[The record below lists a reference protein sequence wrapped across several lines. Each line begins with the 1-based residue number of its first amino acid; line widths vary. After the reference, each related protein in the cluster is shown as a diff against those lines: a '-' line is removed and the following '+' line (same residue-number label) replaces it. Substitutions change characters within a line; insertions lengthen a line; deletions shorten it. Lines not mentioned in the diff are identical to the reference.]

1 MGSGRSKF
9 KRSGRFV
16 ATLLLP
22 AMLFGCTQMPVRQGA
37 PEATRQPLGQMTV
50 ATPTADNDL
59 TAQLL
64 QAEFA
69 LSAND
74 LKTAEHAYSR
84 AAALSNDPEVAK
96 RAVGLAIAQHDGAAA
111 ERNMARWQA
120 LGASVA
126 DLAGARAQLALDR
139 GDRDAAQRQLKIL
152 TASGDTDAWRTFSR
166 IVLGA
171 RDSAQAARLL
181 ESLATPSRLPDDWH
195 AWLAMSEIGDK
206 LGRRD
211 YAQSIADAALQR
223 FHNADT
229 YAWSAQLQ
237 FKAGHLD
244 RARALFAEAVRK
256 APSDT
261 RLRLGY
267 ASLLAQTGD
276 NQAAARVL
284 AKGPQDAKTFAA
296 RASFAARAKD
306 IPELARIYAE
316 LKRAPQDVRD
326 ASNYL
331 LGQLAEMAG
340 KREQALDWYAK
351 VGDDGDH
358 RFEAGLR
365 SALLLH
371 QLGKMEQAHARAD
384 ALGTEY
390 ADDPDDSRRVLQVDA
405 EMYMQELDYTRA
417 AAVYSKALRLAPDN
431 TELLYGRG
439 LAYAESGK
447 IDVAV
452 ADLKHLL
459 KLKPD
464 DIDAANALGYTL
476 ADNNRDLDEARR
488 LIEQARKAK
497 PNDAA
502 IDDSWGWLQYRL
514 GHLQQAEEALRASW
528 AQHKDAD
535 VGAHLAEVLW
545 KRGHHVEAR
554 KVLAEAHRLDPHNA
568 TLLATQ
574 KKLQP

>member
-1 MGSGRSKF
+1 
-9 KRSGRFV
+9 
-16 ATLLLP
+16 
-22 AMLFGCTQMPVRQGA
+22 MLFGCAQMPVRQA
-37 PEATRQPLGQMTV
+37 VPEPTQQPLARMTV

-74 LKTAEHAYSR
+74 LKTAAQAYSR

-96 RAVGLAIAQHDGAAA
+96 RAVGLAIAEHDGAAA
-111 ERNMARWQA
+111 ERNMGRWQA

-126 DLAGARAQLALDR
+126 ELAGARAQLAIDR
-139 GDRDAAQRQLKIL
+139 GDSDEAQRQLQIL
-152 TASGDTDAWRTFSR
+152 TASGDKDAWRTFGR
-166 IVLGA
+166 IVLGT
-171 RDSAQAARLL
+171 RDSALASRLL
-181 ESLATPSRLPDDWH
+181 EALATPSRLPDDWH

-211 YAQSIADAALQR
+211 YAQSIAEAALKR
-223 FHNADT
+223 FHSADT
-229 YAWSAQLQ
+229 YAWEAQLQ

-256 APSDT
+256 APKDT
-261 RLRLGY
+261 RLRFGY

-276 NQAAARVL
+276 YKVAARVL
-284 AKGPQDAKTFAA
+284 ANGPQDAKTFAA

-326 ASNYL
+326 ASDYL

-340 KREQALDWYAK
+340 KRTQALDWYAK
-351 VGDDGDH
+351 VGDDSEH
-358 RFEAGLR
+358 RFDAGLR
-365 SALLLH
+365 GVVLLH
-371 QLGKMEQAHARAD
+371 QLGKVKQAHVRAN
-384 ALGTEY
+384 ALHAEY
-390 ADDPDDSRRVLQVDA
+390 ADDPDESRRALQLDA
-405 EMYMQELDYTRA
+405 ELYMQELDYTHA
-417 AAVYSKALRLAPDN
+417 AAAYSKALQLDPDN

-439 LAYAESGK
+439 LAYAEGGK
-447 IDVAV
+447 IDAAV

-464 DIDAANALGYTL
+464 DVDAANALGYTL
-476 ADNNRDLDEARR
+476 ADNDRNLDEARR
-488 LIEQARKAK
+488 LIEQARQAR

-514 GHLQQAEEALRASW
+514 GHLQQAEKALRASW

-545 KRGHHVEAR
+545 TRGDKLEAR
-554 KVLAEAHRLDPHNA
+554 NVLAEAHRLDPHNA